1 MAPGMGAVD
10 DYLAAVPGDRRQALD
25 RLRAECRSRLAGF
38 DESLE
43 YRMPSYV
50 RDGEVELAFASQAR
64 YISIYVLRE
73 DVLDAHR
80 DRLGSASCGK
90 SCVRYTKPD
99 RIEWDTVCAVLDAT
113 AAARGP
119 VR

>member
-1 MAPGMGAVD
+1 MGAVD
-10 DYLAAVPGDRRQALD
+10 DYLAAVPGDRREALD
-25 RLRAECRSRLAGF
+25 RLRAECRSRLADF
-38 DESLE
+38 DESIE
-43 YRMPSYV
+43 YRMPSYA
-50 RDGEVELAFASQAR
+50 RDGEVEFAFASQAR
-64 YISIYVLRE
+64 YISIYVLRG

-80 DRLGSASCGK
+80 DRLADASCGR

-99 RIEWDTVCAVLDAT
+99 RIDWDAVCAMLDAT

>member
-1 MAPGMGAVD
+1 MAAVD
-10 DYLAAVPGDRRQALD
+10 DYLAAVPDDRREALG
-25 RLRAECRSRLAGF
+25 RLRAECHERLAGF

-43 YRMPSYV
+43 YRMPSYT
-50 RDGEVELAFASQAR
+50 RDSEVEFAFASQSR

-80 DRLGSASCGK
+80 DRLGAASCGK

-99 RIEWDTVCAVLDAT
+99 RIEWDVVRDMLDAT